1 MNRLESGE
9 GYERDIRHYEFDI
22 ENRGLD
28 YSLGDCLAV
37 YPHNQP
43 HLVNKFMDDLKMPA
57 DTVFDIA
64 RADPAA
70 KSAYWER
77 MKAEQVFT
85 EVLDVFGKPSKRFY
99 EFLGIIASDPSEKA
113 QLKHMLTKEGESD
126 LRALTDETVT
136 YADLLERFPSCQMT
150 TENMLEFIPNIKPRL
165 YSIAS
170 AQEMMGDTLQLC
182 IIADDWYSPSGV
194 YRHGTSTA
202 YLKGLQPDQRDTF
215 IAGNIVAGGVH
226 IPPHHRDPFIMVA
239 LGTGIAPLRA
249 MLQER
254 DVFQKRGEEVGPM
267 ALYFGVR
274 NSSNEYT
281 YGKEELEPWH
291 QGGDGLLT
299 HLRPAFSRDQAE
311 KVYVQDK
318 IREDSELLVD
328 WFMNKNGHLYLC
340 GPAGRVPSAVR
351 AQLAEAF
358 QQFGGM
364 NATEADEYLTAL

>member
-1 MNRLESGE
+1 
-9 GYERDIRHYEFDI
+9 
-22 ENRGLD
+22 
-28 YSLGDCLAV
+28 
-37 YPHNQP
+37 
-43 HLVNKFMDDLKMPA
+43 MPT
-57 DTVFDIA
+57 DTVFDIQ
-64 RADPAA
+64 RADTG

-99 EFLGIIASDPSEKA
+99 EFLGIIAQDPSEKA
-113 QLKHMLTKEGESD
+113 HIKHMLTKEGEAD
-126 LRALTDETVT
+126 LRVLTDETVT
-136 YADLLERFPSCQMT
+136 YADLLNRFPSCQMT

-202 YLKGLQPDQRDTF
+202 YLKALQPDVRDTF

-281 YGKEELEPWH
+281 YGAEELEPWH
-291 QGGDGLLT
+291 DGGNGLLT
-299 HLRPAFSRDQAE
+299 HLRPAFSRDQAH

-318 IREDSELLVD
+318 IKEDSELLVD

-351 AQLAEAF
+351 AQLAVAF
-358 QQFGGM
+358 QEFGGM
-364 NATEADEYLTAL
+364 GATEADEYLTAL

>member
-1 MNRLESGE
+1 
-9 GYERDIRHYEFDI
+9 
-22 ENRGLD
+22 
-28 YSLGDCLAV
+28 
-37 YPHNQP
+37 
-43 HLVNKFMDDLKMPA
+43 MPT
-57 DTVFDIA
+57 DTVFDIQ
-64 RADPAA
+64 RADTG

-99 EFLGIIASDPSEKA
+99 EFLGIIAQDPSEKA
-113 QLKHMLTKEGESD
+113 QLKHMLTKEGEAD
-126 LRALTDETVT
+126 LRVLTDETVT
-136 YADLLERFPSCQMT
+136 YADLLNRFPSCQMT

-170 AQEMMGDTLQLC
+170 AQEQMGDTLQLC

-281 YGKEELEPWH
+281 YGTDELEPYH
-291 QGGDGLLT
+291 DGGKGLLT
-299 HLRPAFSRDQAE
+299 HLRPAFSRDQAH

-318 IREDSELLVD
+318 IREDEELLVD

-351 AQLAEAF
+351 AQLALAF
-358 QQFGGM
+358 QEHAGM